1 MNIDKLITAAN
12 EFKIMLFQLERGRIC
27 KSEMDRY
34 IFKTVTH
41 HKYSTEYIEAAINAF
56 KAKNSREYNET
67 MHAIITT
74 STEAM

>member
-41 HKYSTEYIEAAINAF
+41 HQQHE
-56 KAKNSREYNET
+56 RRG
-67 MHAIITT
+67 
-74 STEAM
+74 TEAI